1 MCRSRSEPRRDVA
14 QDTRTSLPG
23 DKLIRCAP
31 MSATAWTHILRT
43 RSNRLKLQSRRLVAK
58 SRELVH
64 DAGNLLLLGKLRRM
78 RRQVIPGSPARR
90 AA

>member
-1 MCRSRSEPRRDVA
+1 MNA
-14 QDTRTSLPG
+14 
-23 DKLIRCAP
+23 I
-31 MSATAWTHILRT
+31 AWTHILRA
-43 RSNRLKLQSRRLVAK
+43 RSSRLQLQTRRLVAT

-78 RRQVIPGSPARR
+78 RREATPGVPVRR